1 MKISDLIRSL
11 QYTLESRGDTIVA
24 FTMASKDDFEYAYGK
39 ELTEFQWANVAED
52 YCQNGYID
60 RDDMVASVNIVLEQL
75 EREENAD
82 A

>member
-11 QYTLESRGDTIVA
+11 QYRLESGGDDVVA
-24 FTMASKDDFEYAYGK
+24 FTMAFKDDFEFAYGK
-39 ELTEFQWANVAED
+39 DLTAEQWDLVAED

-60 RDDMVASVNIVLEQL
+60 RDDMVASVNIVLEEL